1 MSEDHLDEYEHYNF
15 EQDKITNTGHSGKQR
30 SKKEVSDRS
39 ALPNKC
45 TKKSINYN
53 FYIANRMFGILINYL
68 GLIKKKKCDITNI
81 S

>member
-39 ALPNKC
+39 IFNVDYLSLSGDNDA
-45 TKKSINYN
+45 KKSI
-53 FYIANRMFGILINYL
+53 L
-68 GLIKKKKCDITNI
+68 
-81 S
+81 